1 MGKYIISVICRK
13 NTNDITQGGAAVKA
27 PKDVENIAINVGF
40 KRAEVYMY
48 SSYNMLHRY
57 FSLIIQLISLS
68 FKLEKKSIV
77 LFQYPLIN
85 PRIFSIVLLF
95 YRKFHL
101 IALIHDINSIR
112 LDGHLSFLEKINLSY
127 FNDLIVHS
135 NQMELFLQKKFPN
148 KAYHILEYFPYLA
161 SLEEYRRQF
170 SLNVCFAG
178 NIYKS
183 PSVIDYFEIIKDVN
197 LFLYIKKRDYLV
209 FNKNT
214 IYKGLFDPDYVQGI
228 EGSWGLIWDGDSME
242 DCVGNQGLYT
252 KMNAP
257 HKLSLY
263 SVARLPIIVW
273 KGAAIA
279 SIVEREKIGIT
290 VSSLV
295 EIEEIIKNTTQKQYD
310 EYVDNIIRFSENV
323 ISGNNLI
330 SLLNIIK

>member
-1 MGKYIISVICRK
+1 
-13 NTNDITQGGAAVKA
+13 
-27 PKDVENIAINVGF
+27 
-40 KRAEVYMY
+40 
-48 SSYNMLHRY
+48 ML
-57 FSLIIQLISLS
+57 F
-68 FKLEKKSIV
+68 
-77 LFQYPLIN
+77 
-85 PRIFSIVLLF
+85 F

-101 IALIHDINSIR
+101 IVLIHDINSIR
-112 LDGHLSFLEKINLSY
+112 LDGHLSFLEKNNLSF

-148 KAYHILEYFPYLA
+148 KVYHILEYFPYLT
-161 SLEEYRRQF
+161 SPEEHRRQF
-170 SLNVCFAG
+170 SYNVCFAG

-214 IYKGLFDPDYVQGI
+214 IYKGLFDPDYIQGI
-228 EGSWGLIWDGDSME
+228 EGSWGLIWDGDSMV